1 MKQWFKKFAAVFAAL
16 CVLVCSVPLGGSV
29 AFATYIG
36 THVFYDA
43 KTYLE
48 PVDASH
54 YMAGCYTCTAAMML
68 STLGKNNATPS
79 DIWRLNGNSVYLT
92 SDSVL
97 ASTYNVSIS
106 TGTLSGTSNDRYT
119 KIKQL
124 CEQYPQGIFL
134 QGTVQKGNNK
144 GVDHAVVAYME
155 NGTLKINNPGW
166 TTWSGRIVGSTDN
179 YFSDYSTFYKYRIF
193 QDKDSS
199 TGETDNPNQNP
210 AITFNNVY
218 ANSITETTAHVQA
231 DVTKNRALSQ
241 VGVKWGTTT
250 AMTETPLTDSV
261 GSVLTKIY
269 YDFGQGGYPS
279 LQKGTTYYYQFF
291 AKDTSG
297 NYYYSDQK
305 SFRTS
310 GTSGNNPKGC
320 VDNIYGDMYG
330 VWLSGW
336 AFDWDSPKSPLD
348 VVLFIDDE
356 YAGTLQANVQR
367 TDVNDAYP
375 GAGNYHGFNYLINTN
390 KTGYH
395 KVDVYAINVGEGDN
409 TCLGTYYLTIL
420 KDEEEPVISDV
431 RVTDRTSTGYTV
443 TCTVTD
449 NYYVDR
455 VQFPTWTVENWQDD
469 LAAEWR
475 TNTSVTGARNGNTW
489 SFRVNAAN
497 HNNEAGE
504 YQTLI
509 FAYDKEGNS
518 SYVSVDIVNVDATP
532 PEISNIEVTD
542 ITPEGYTVR
551 CTVTDNDAVDRVQF
565 PTWTVEN
572 GQDDLLANWNT
583 EPAASG
589 TPIGNNVYEFRVKAS
604 DHNNEVG
611 IYRTH
616 IYAWDACG
624 NMTSLGSEEPLLA
637 NIDTN
642 ALRGDLNGDG
652 RVSVHDIVRLRRI
665 LVGLEP
671 EVPLARGDVN
681 GDGRISVHDLV
692 ALRRLILQQK

>member
-1 MKQWFKKFAAVFAAL
+1 
-16 CVLVCSVPLGGSV
+16 
-29 AFATYIG
+29 
-36 THVFYDA
+36 
-43 KTYLE
+43 
-48 PVDASH
+48 
-54 YMAGCYTCTAAMML
+54 
-68 STLGKNNATPS
+68 
-79 DIWRLNGNSVYLT
+79 
-92 SDSVL
+92 
-97 ASTYNVSIS
+97 
-106 TGTLSGTSNDRYT
+106 
-119 KIKQL
+119 
-124 CEQYPQGIFL
+124 
-134 QGTVQKGNNK
+134 
-144 GVDHAVVAYME
+144 
-155 NGTLKINNPGW
+155 
-166 TTWSGRIVGSTDN
+166 
-179 YFSDYSTFYKYRIF
+179 
-193 QDKDSS
+193 
-199 TGETDNPNQNP
+199 
-210 AITFNNVY
+210 
-218 ANSITETTAHVQA
+218 
-231 DVTKNRALSQ
+231 
-241 VGVKWGTTT
+241 
-250 AMTETPLTDSV
+250 MTETPLTDSV

-320 VDNIYGDMYG
+320 VDNIYGDMYS

-443 TCTVTD
+443 TCIVTD
-449 NYYVDR
+449 NYY
-455 VQFPTWTVENWQDD
+455 
-469 LAAEWR
+469 
-475 TNTSVTGARNGNTW
+475 
-489 SFRVNAAN
+489 
-497 HNNEAGE
+497 
-504 YQTLI
+504 
-509 FAYDKEGNS
+509 
-518 SYVSVDIVNVDATP
+518 
-532 PEISNIEVTD
+532 
-542 ITPEGYTVR
+542 
-551 CTVTDNDAVDRVQF
+551 VDRVQF

>member
-1 MKQWFKKFAAVFAAL
+1 MKRWFQKFAAVFAAL

-29 AFATYIG
+29 VHAEYVG
-36 THVFYDA
+36 D
-43 KTYLE
+43 
-48 PVDASH
+48 PVYYHQTTDLANKGAVNASS
-54 YMAGCYTCTAAMML
+54 GCYTCCIAMII
-68 STLGKNNATPS
+68 SSLGRDNATPM
-79 DIWRLNGNSVYLT
+79 DIYRINGNT
-92 SDSVL
+92 
-97 ASTYNVSIS
+97 VSITS
-106 TGTLSGTSNDRYT
+106 YTKIATEYDAKYVTGSLSGTSDQKYQQIRA
-119 KIKQL
+119 L
-124 CEQYPQGIFL
+124 CEKYPQGVFL
-134 QGTVQKGNNK
+134 RGTRNDGAN
-144 GVDHAVVAYME
+144 HAVVAYLDA
-155 NGTLKINNPGW
+155 NGTLRIHNSGTDPGY
-166 TTWSGRIVGSTDN
+166 GRIVGQTDKNFSN
-179 YFSDYSTFYKYRIF
+179 YGQFSLYRTYTNS
-193 QDKDSS
+193 DGSGPSGTKP
-199 TGETDNPNQNP
+199 GQNP

-310 GTSGNNPKGC
+310 GTSGSNPQGC
-320 VDNIYGDMYG
+320 VDNIYGGMYS

-348 VVLFIDDE
+348 IVLFIDDE
-356 YAGTLQANVQR
+356 YAGKLQANVQR

-375 GAGNYHGFNYLINTN
+375 GAGNYHGFNYLINTD

-420 KDEEEPVISDV
+420 KDEEAPVISDV

-449 NYYVDR
+449 NHYVDR
-455 VQFPTWTVENWQDD
+455 VQFPTWTIENGQDD
-469 LAAEWR
+469 LAVSWW
-475 TNTSVTGARNGNTW
+475 TNTSVAGARNGNTW
-489 SFRVNAAN
+489 SFRVNTAD
-497 HNNEAGE
+497 HNNETGD
-504 YQTLI
+504 YLTHI
-509 FAYDKEGNS
+509 YAYDKEGNS
-518 SYVSVDIVNVDATP
+518 CNVSTGVVNVDATP
-532 PEISNIEVTD
+532 PEISNIEVVD

-589 TPIGNNVYEFRVKAS
+589 TPIGNNVYEFHVKAS

-624 NMTSLGSEEPLLA
+624 NMTSIESEEPLLA

-642 ALRGDLNGDG
+642 VLRGDLNGDG